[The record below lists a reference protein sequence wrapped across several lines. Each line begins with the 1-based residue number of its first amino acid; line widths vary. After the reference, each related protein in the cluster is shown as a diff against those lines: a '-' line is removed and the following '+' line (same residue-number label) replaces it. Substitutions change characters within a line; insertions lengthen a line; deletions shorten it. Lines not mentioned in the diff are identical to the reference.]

1 MPDTMIYGA
10 DLTYIHDVGCGGFA
24 AAAAPALGDMLRAAG
39 IRDGLVV
46 DLGCGTGILAR
57 ALTERGYDVLG
68 IDISAHMIERARSVA
83 PRARFICASLRNAAL
98 PPCRA
103 VLAIG
108 ESLSYLSVRGRRPP
122 DLQPLFARVGR
133 ALLPG
138 GLFVFDL
145 IVAGCPLMSYR
156 TWHSGPDWAVL
167 ADVSE
172 SAPARVV
179 TRRIT
184 AFRGRAGGYCR
195 TDECHAV
202 GVYDRED
209 VVRLLEAAGLS
220 ASVRR
225 RYGRAALLPRRLAF
239 VARRPRRAGQK
250 IRQ

>member
-1 MPDTMIYGA
+1 MIYGA
-10 DLTYIHDVGCGGFA
+10 DLAYIHHVGFGGLA
-24 AAAAPALGDMLRAAG
+24 GAAAPALGGMLSQAG

-46 DLGCGTGILAR
+46 DLGCGTGILAG

-68 IDISAHMIERARSVA
+68 IDVSAHMIQCARSVA
-83 PRARFICASLRNAAL
+83 PRSRFIRASIRNTTL

-108 ESLSYLSVRGRRPP
+108 ESLSYLTARSRRPP
-122 DLQPLFARVGR
+122 DLGPLFARVGR

-145 IVAGCPLMSYR
+145 VVAGRPLMSYR
-156 TWHSGPDWAVL
+156 SWHAGSDWAVL
-167 ADVSE
+167 VDVSE
-172 SAPARVV
+172 SAATRVV

-184 AFRGRAGGYCR
+184 AFRGRGGRYRR

-225 RYGRAALLPRRLAF
+225 RYGRAALPPRRLVF
-239 VARRPRRAGQK
+239 VARRARRAGTG